1 MEKNLYVFRLCSF
14 LDFNNLNIEQDNYY
28 THTSTKERLFESR
41 EWFLPLK
48 IFLINEFVPS
58 ANCRLVTNFI
68 SGVQRVF
75 GVVVGD
81 GAAQVGIFGIFQAGI
96 FGIFQVGISG
106 IFQVG

>member
-28 THTSTKERLFESR
+28 THTSTKERLLDSR

-58 ANCRLVTNFI
+58 AHCRLVTNFR
-68 SGVQRVF
+68 SGVQGVF

-81 GAAQVGIFGIFQAGI
+81 GAARDIWD
-96 FGIFQVGISG
+96 ISG
-106 IFQVG
+106 WDIRDISSWNTWDISG